1 MNIKNDSKLIK
12 PLPTYLVPFWAGFL
26 IFLMSYFPALLFA
39 LPQDGQIVAGNGNI
53 QQPNSQNMVINQS
66 SNQMITNWQGF
77 NIGQS
82 ESVQFNQPGSNS
94 VALNRVI
101 GQDPTAILGKL
112 NANGQIFITNPSG
125 VFFGPNSIINVGSL
139 MATSLQIS
147 DHEVRFRSWPT
158 GRRLFPRRVRCW
170 RCA

>member
-1 MNIKNDSKLIK
+1 MNIKNDIKFIK
-12 PLPTYLVPFWAGFL
+12 PLPSCLIPFWVGFL
-26 IFLMSYFPALLFA
+26 IFLMGYFPALLFA

-53 QQPNSQNMVINQS
+53 QQPNAQNMVINQS

-82 ESVQFNQPGSNS
+82 ETVQFNQPGADA

-125 VFFGPNSIINVGSL
+125 VFFGQNSIINVGSL

-147 DHEVRFRSWPT
+147 NQDF
-158 GRRLFPRRVRCW
+158 
-170 RCA
+170 